1 MDKKTIIEE
10 TEKYYLPVFGRYP
23 MVMELGQGC
32 RVYESNSVKPVQ
44 FRQLSRNDKR

>member
-10 TEKYYLPVFGRYP
+10 TEKYYLPVFGRYQ

-32 RVYESNSVKPVQ
+32 RVWDNEGNVWNFGSYDP
-44 FRQLSRNDKR
+44 FAA